1 MKTRL
6 YYHYDKGAD
15 VLYFSQGKPSPR
27 DISRETSGDVILR
40 LDPKL
45 KKVQGFTVLNFASR
59 GGKKSAAIAL
69 PIQAELS
76 PVK

>member
-1 MKTRL
+1 MKL
-6 YYHYDKGAD
+6 YYYFDQEAD
-15 VLYFSQGKPSPR
+15 VLYFSQGKPSAK
-27 DISRETSGDVILR
+27 DQSEEAKNDTILR
-40 LDPKL
+40 IDPATR
-45 KKVQGFTVLNFASR
+45 KVRGFTILNFASR